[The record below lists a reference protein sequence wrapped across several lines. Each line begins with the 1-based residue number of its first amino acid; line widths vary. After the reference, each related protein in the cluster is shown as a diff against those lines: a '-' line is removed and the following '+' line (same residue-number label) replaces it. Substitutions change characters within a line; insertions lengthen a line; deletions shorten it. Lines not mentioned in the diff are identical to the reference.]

1 VQLQQLSV
9 EFGLFNLNVKVNMS
23 GEILFY
29 YENTAVKMKMK
40 NSILLDS

>member
-1 VQLQQLSV
+1 
-9 EFGLFNLNVKVNMS
+9 MS

-40 NSILLDS
+40 NSILLDSRKVNMHNTISPPNQNFNT